1 MHKPVGL
8 LLLVGFIGLYP
19 LIAAAIVAEFQRP
32 PLLLEVAIYAILG
45 IAWIWLVR
53 PLLVWT
59 QTGRWRSKDDSGNA
73 S

>member
-8 LLLVGFIGLYP
+8 FLLVLFIALYP
-19 LIAAAIVAEFQRP
+19 LIAAAIVAEFERP
-32 PLLLEVAIYAILG
+32 AILLEVVIYAILG

-59 QTGRWRSKDDSGNA
+59 QTGRWRNTGRNRNE
-73 S
+73 